1 MKALIAALVASGA
14 LGLTASAAELPYDH
28 SIPFPSGPQGQ
39 VTTPW
44 VVDVVATSVDL
55 NGTISGQAEYVAY
68 YAGGTRYSPR
78 RFCADVYRLTWD
90 VNGTLVSSVKTSTG
104 CAPVQV
110 GVFKPT
116 NPPLT
121 VGPVISTFGA
131 DGSQQNRPHWKA
143 VRN

>member
-1 MKALIAALVASGA
+1 MKTLLLTALLAS
-14 LGLTASAAELPYDH
+14 TASAAELPYDA
-28 SIPFPSGPQGQ
+28 SIPFPSGPLGQ
-39 VTTPW
+39 VTTPG
-44 VVDVVATSVDL
+44 VVDVVATSVEL

-90 VNGTLVSSVKTSTG
+90 VTGTLVSSVKTSVG
-104 CAPVQV
+104 CAPVPV

-121 VGPVISTFGA
+121 VGPVVSTFGA

-143 VRN
+143 VAR